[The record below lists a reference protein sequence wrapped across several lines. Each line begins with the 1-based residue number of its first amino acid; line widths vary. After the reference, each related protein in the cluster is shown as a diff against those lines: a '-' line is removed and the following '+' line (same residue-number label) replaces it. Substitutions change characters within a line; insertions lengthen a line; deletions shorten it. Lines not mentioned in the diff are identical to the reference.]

1 MSLDFIRR
9 EQSDLP
15 TTLQQY
21 KSHWAMTKAWEAP
34 CSSTDGWCP
43 TRSSWYV
50 HFLQPWN
57 CTQSILPS
65 HMSFHQ
71 LMNTA
76 PIIPKTQRI
85 STINR
90 MWKPETVKTL
100 AQLYIARWQKSSS
113 PLELSRLWWPSNH
126 LTQQTS
132 RDCRFLMGNPFK
144 EIADLL
150 RTNQQTLH
158 YRTSHSLLCIEKSS
172 LKRFPA
178 SLASKEVEKEAHLI
192 LIGNIAEGSNIWSCI
207 WWCYYVQVPWVSI
220 YNTFTHVASYAAQ
233 SGSTSLN
240 NCATLALR
248 TFLSH
253 LHHPEPTNFHLT
265 GEHKSMISSGVS
277 FVSLSPCAIPDF
289 RGIQIHLH
297 SFICS
302 TQPACT

>member
-1 MSLDFIRR
+1 MVYTETHKFMSLDFIRR

-21 KSHWAMTKAWEAP
+21 WATTKAWEAL
-34 CSSTDGWCP
+34 CSSIDGWCP
-43 TRSSWYV
+43 TRSSLYV

-57 CTQSILPS
+57 CTQSIIPS

-90 MWKPETVKTL
+90 IWKPETVKTL
-100 AQLYIARWQKSSS
+100 AQLYIAQWQESLS
-113 PLELSRLWWPSNH
+113 PLEPSRLWWHSNH

-158 YRTSHSLLCIEKSS
+158 YTTLHSL
-172 LKRFPA
+172 
-178 SLASKEVEKEAHLI
+178 
-192 LIGNIAEGSNIWSCI
+192 
-207 WWCYYVQVPWVSI
+207 
-220 YNTFTHVASYAAQ
+220 
-233 SGSTSLN
+233 
-240 NCATLALR
+240 
-248 TFLSH
+248 
-253 LHHPEPTNFHLT
+253 HPEVSF
-265 GEHKSMISSGVS
+265 EEISSIACIQRGWKRS
-277 FVSLSPCAIPDF
+277 PSDSNWKHCWRIQNLIMHLMMLLCSGALS
-289 RGIQIHLH
+289 
-297 SFICS
+297 
-302 TQPACT
+302 